1 MDKMKTLLKYALW
14 IIGFF
19 ILSDFLISVGLDSNY
34 RNVERRD
41 EVSQIAIYQAEATK
55 VNGRIRG
62 IIKNSDPEELS
73 GKYIRFDFYSKR
85 DVYLGKKYIQI
96 NQLEKDGTQA
106 FEIFFKLQDVNYY
119 KVSITNEK
127 EEGEIEILPKDWTR
141 PEIILATALTFLIF
155 WG

>member
-34 RNVERRD
+34 RDIERKD
-41 EVSQIAIYQAEATK
+41 EISQVAIYQAEATK

-62 IIKNSDPEELS
+62 IIKNSEPEELS

-96 NQLEKDGTQA
+96 NELEKGETQA